1 MHKQAC
7 ALQNCIGKAMD
18 FLTGMAYW
26 GIIVLVVVNALIVS
40 RMKVVIHDDES
51 ANDSRERDHPE

>member
-1 MHKQAC
+1 
-7 ALQNCIGKAMD
+7 MD

-26 GIIVLVVVNALIVS
+26 GILVLVVVNALIVS

-51 ANDSRERDHPE
+51 EEDDPDA

>member
-1 MHKQAC
+1 
-7 ALQNCIGKAMD
+7 MD

-51 ANDSRERDHPE
+51 EKDDRDA

>member
-1 MHKQAC
+1 
-7 ALQNCIGKAMD
+7 MD

-26 GIIVLVVVNALIVS
+26 GIIVLVIVNALIVS

-51 ANDSRERDHPE
+51 KKDDRDP